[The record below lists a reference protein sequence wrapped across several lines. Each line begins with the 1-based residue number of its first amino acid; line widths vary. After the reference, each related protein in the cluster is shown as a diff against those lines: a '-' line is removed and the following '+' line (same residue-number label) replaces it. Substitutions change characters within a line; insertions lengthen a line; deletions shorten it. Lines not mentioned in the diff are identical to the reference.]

1 MARIGCLRGVERSTG
16 LWRILPEPEFMSIK
30 AAVMCAAMA
39 LLNVWYDS
47 GMGWVQSL
55 FGLNLS
61 VG

>member
-1 MARIGCLRGVERSTG
+1 MARIGCLCGVGRSTG
-16 LWRILPEPEFMSIK
+16 LRRILREPEFMSIK
-30 AAVMCAAMA
+30 AAVMCAVMA
-39 LLNVWYDS
+39 LLSVLYDS